1 MVFYVLIRYD
11 IPHQPLQSRRLYL
24 IFSTYL
30 LTFYILYNNSNF
42 LKYIIVMNIRW
53 WGKIFMLHTTT
64 LL

>member
-24 IFSTYL
+24 IFPTYL

-42 LKYIIVMNIRW
+42 LKYIIVMNIR
-53 WGKIFMLHTTT
+53 
-64 LL
+64 